1 MIENKQQACLNFF
14 NDWNDL
20 SFQLGVLGHSPNKL
34 NPLPTC
40 RF

>member
-1 MIENKQQACLNFF
+1 MIEIERTCPF

-20 SFQLGVLGHSPNKL
+20 SFQLGVLGRSPNKR